1 MAFVAGDGVAV
12 EAVVIV
18 IPHRKTRRTGKGV
31 RSMQIR
37 IVCIELG
44 NLGEF
49 TYRL

>member
-1 MAFVAGDGVAV
+1 MAFVAGNGDAV
-12 EAVVIV
+12 EAVVLV
-18 IPHRKTRRTGKGV
+18 IPPRQTRRTGKGM

-49 TYRL
+49 AYRL